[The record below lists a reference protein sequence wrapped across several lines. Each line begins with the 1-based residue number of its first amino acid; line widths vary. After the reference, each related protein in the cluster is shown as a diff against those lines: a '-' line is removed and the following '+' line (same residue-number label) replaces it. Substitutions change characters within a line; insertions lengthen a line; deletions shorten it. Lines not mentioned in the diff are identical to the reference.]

1 MIILTSKVMEAVRGQ
16 KISSEG
22 QNSMNE
28 WIFWKKGLIKVV
40 QWPQKPLLWTISRR
54 SFTIFLQKWVKLN
67 VGRWKRHTT
76 EGKTIEALKSSHS
89 FSLQPRYY
97 SNSNDNSH
105 CRSGGRSKYLG
116 GAIVILITF
125 KKVQRILLEQVLL
138 LMFLACH
145 KKSYLK
151 KSQS

>member
-1 MIILTSKVMEAVRGQ
+1 MIVELEIVCITAKPYIPQKILFYWFCSSSFNCHMKTIILTSEVMEAVTGQ

-28 WIFWKKGLIKVV
+28 WIFWKKVLIKVV

-89 FSLQPRYY
+89 FSLQPRQG
-97 SNSNDNSH
+97 
-105 CRSGGRSKYLG
+105 CRPWGCR
-116 GAIVILITF
+116 V
-125 KKVQRILLEQVLL
+125 
-138 LMFLACH
+138 CH
-145 KKSYLK
+145 GTPRFW
-151 KSQS
+151 